1 MMSQRRMRMQLD
13 KSIHFLYD
21 QMPFLTQDLF
31 SPKEYERYG
40 TYYAEDRLYLVFDYL
55 TQATYFTKA
64 DSPKDAIKRVKN
76 LDLVYYKPKGMED
89 ADE

>member
-1 MMSQRRMRMQLD
+1 MQLD

-21 QMPFLTQDLF
+21 QMPFLTHDLF
-31 SPKEYERYG
+31 TPKGVNERYG
-40 TYYAEDRLYLVFDYL
+40 TYYAEERLYLVFDYL

-64 DSPKDAIKRVKN
+64 DSPKDAIERVEN
-76 LDLVYYKPKGMED
+76 LDLVYYMPQTLREED